1 MVRKRKAIT
10 TPNSDTTRILQ
21 VMAHPARLRLLSA
34 LGDGEEC
41 VCHLIAMLDRR
52 QAYVSQ
58 QLMLLREAGL
68 IQDRKVGYRVYYRLR
83 DPRIRPILRALSEA
97 NPPRRRG
104 QSVLTGCHCP
114 KCRSKKG

>member
-1 MVRKRKAIT
+1 MVRKREAIA
-10 TPNSDTTRILQ
+10 TPDSDITRILQ
-21 VMAHPARLRLLSA
+21 VMAHPARLRLLNA

-41 VCHLIAMLDRR
+41 VCHLIAMLERR

-83 DPRIRPILRALSEA
+83 DPRIRPILRAVCDA

-104 QSVLTGCHCP
+104 QSALPGCRCP
-114 KCRSKKG
+114 KCRAKRG